1 MAKCTLMPGIESI
14 SGSIKVENGSRII
27 FKTFTK
33 PSANRKG
40 KTETRMYLSQKH
52 ERTTPLSKAE
62 IAARR
67 RFYMVSQRIK
77 NLTDEERQRYREDFV
92 RSKFTFNGKRY
103 ATLRGWLVARFSAEY
118 KK

>member
-1 MAKCTLMPGIESI
+1 MPGIESI
-14 SGSIKVENGSRII
+14 SGSIKQKDDSRII

-33 PSANRKG
+33 PSVNRKG
-40 KTETRMYLSQKH
+40 KTETRIYLAQKH

-62 IAARR
+62 IAARK
-67 RFYMVSQRIK
+67 RFFMVAQRIK

-92 RSKFTFNGKRY
+92 RDKYTFNGKRY

-118 KK
+118 KQ